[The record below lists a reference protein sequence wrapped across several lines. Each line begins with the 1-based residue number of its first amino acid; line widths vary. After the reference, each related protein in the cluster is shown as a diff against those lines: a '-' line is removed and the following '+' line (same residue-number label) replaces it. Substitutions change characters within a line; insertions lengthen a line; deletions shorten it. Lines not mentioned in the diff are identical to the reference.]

1 MQGEVRAG
9 SMACSLFVA
18 KGRRRHLIILQTSA
32 VGLSVSFV
40 LCRFI
45 YSYSFL
51 VDFAIMST
59 IPNITFRSLL
69 ARVTDDFG

>member
-1 MQGEVRAG
+1 MQGQGAG
-9 SMACSLFVA
+9 DGMACSLFVA
-18 KGRRRHLIILQTSA
+18 KRRRRHLIVLQTSA

-45 YSYSFL
+45 YSYAFL
-51 VDFAIMST
+51 VDFAIMRT
-59 IPNITFRSLL
+59 IPNISFRSLL